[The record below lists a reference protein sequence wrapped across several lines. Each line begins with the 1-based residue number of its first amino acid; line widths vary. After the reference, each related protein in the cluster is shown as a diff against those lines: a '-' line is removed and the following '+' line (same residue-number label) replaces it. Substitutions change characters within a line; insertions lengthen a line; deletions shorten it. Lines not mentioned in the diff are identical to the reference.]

1 MKEEVIKNVIEQVIA
16 MLDNNVLAD
25 NGLESFEG
33 WCENGDIFETDRNE
47 HIAVMKRIA
56 PAIDDLSNIILELQ
70 EESEDNKDYRIYI
83 IKDDYLED
91 CFNNND
97 IDAFTEAVSDDDCF
111 VNYDYEKF
119 ETEKE
124 ALKFLEGVFYGCDER
139 SPCGKITLCS
149 WNEYDEPYINALLN
163 A

>member
-1 MKEEVIKNVIEQVIA
+1 MKEEVIKNVISQVIA

-70 EESEDNKDYRIYI
+70 EESEDNKDYRVYI
-83 IKDDYLED
+83 IKDGYLED

-97 IDAFTEAVSDDDCF
+97 IDAFTEAVSDDCF
-111 VNYDYEKF
+111 VNYGYEKF
-119 ETEKE
+119 ETKKE

-139 SPCGKITLCS
+139 SPCGRIALCS
-149 WNEYDEPYINALLN
+149 WNEYDEPFINALLN

>member
-16 MLDNNVLAD
+16 MLGNDVLAE

-33 WCENGDIFETDRNE
+33 WCENGDIFETDIEE

-56 PAIDDLSNIILELQ
+56 PAVDNLTNIIFNLQ
-70 EESEDNKDYRIYI
+70 EESKDNKDYRVYI
-83 IKDDYLED
+83 INDDYLED

-97 IDAFTEAVSDDDCF
+97 IDAFTETISDDAFISYDC
-111 VNYDYEKF
+111 EKF
-119 ETEKE
+119 ETKKD

-139 SPCGKITLCS
+139 SPSGKIALCS
-149 WNEYDEPYINALLN
+149 WNEYDEPFINALLN